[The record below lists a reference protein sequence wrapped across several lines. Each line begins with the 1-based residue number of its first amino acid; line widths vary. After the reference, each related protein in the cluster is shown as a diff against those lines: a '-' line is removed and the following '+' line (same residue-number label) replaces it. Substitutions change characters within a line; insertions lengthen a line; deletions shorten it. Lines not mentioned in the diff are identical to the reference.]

1 MTEKAIIKAE
11 FELVIWK
18 SQFTDPRFL
27 FATHFKQFFVKFVN
41 QNFPSVIIFSFRETK
56 KSLFT
61 LLAQQFA
68 YVLLRKC

>member
-27 FATHFKQFFVKFVN
+27 FAPQFKQFFVKFVN